1 MFFKKSHSKKNSN
14 HKVWLLLT
22 TLFLWSCQEEVK
34 ETKSTI
40 TQDSQYLTVL
50 GTAQDAGYPQIN
62 CQKSCCQPYHEGN
75 VEKKLISCLGLID
88 LEAKKKWLFDATP
101 DIAQQIQNLS
111 KQLETTTVID
121 GVFLTHAHIGH
132 YTGLM
137 YFGREAMGA
146 TQVPVYAMPKMKTYL
161 ENNGPWSQLVSLENI
176 SLKNLTHNT
185 SVELTNGLQITPF
198 LVPHRDEFSETVG
211 YKIEG
216 KHKSALFIPDINK
229 WQLWEKDIVAEV
241 KKVDY
246 AFLDATFFK
255 EGEIPRPMSEVPH
268 PFIVE
273 TAKLFENE
281 EQATK
286 NKIIFIHFNH
296 SNPALQKSNRLK
308 DSLQNKG
315 FQFAEEGMRVGL

>member
-1 MFFKKSHSKKNSN
+1 MKKIYF
-14 HKVWLLLT
+14 LLLLIIFSCDKQKTQPVEARET
-22 TLFLWSCQEEVK
+22 TSK
-34 ETKSTI
+34 
-40 TQDSQYLTVL
+40 QYITVL

-62 CQKSCCQPYHEGN
+62 CNKSCCKPYHDGK
-75 VEKKLISCLGLID
+75 VEKKLISCLGLLD

-101 DIAQQIQNLS
+101 DMTQQIKNLS
-111 KQLETTTVID
+111 NHLETASVID

-146 TQVPVYAMPKMKTYL
+146 KQVPVYTMPKMKNYL
-161 ENNGPWSQLVSLENI
+161 ETNGPWSQLVSLENI
-176 SLKNLTHNT
+176 SLKELEHNT
-185 SVELTNGLQITPF
+185 SVELTNGLKITPF

-211 YKIEG
+211 YKIES
-216 KHKSALFIPDINK
+216 KNKSALFIPDINK
-229 WQLWEKDIVAEV
+229 WHLWEKDIVAEV

-281 EQATK
+281 DETTK
-286 NKIIFIHFNH
+286 NKVIFIHFNH
-296 SNPALQKSNRLK
+296 SNPALQDSNELK
-308 DSLQNKG
+308 ESLQNEG